1 MRKKLTD
8 HVRRYAS
15 KLLRPISL
23 SQPTEIL
30 WHPSMRPAWVILILG
45 IIISVLI
52 WRLVDMAVMAQAR
65 DRFSD
70 LAARVLAKT
79 HLTMTAY
86 EQVLRGGV
94 GLMNVRNDISREEF
108 HRFVSAMGLGRAYP
122 GLQGLGYA
130 VLLKPEEVEAHIKA
144 VRASGYRNYDVH
156 PKAERPVY
164 STILYLEPLDWRN
177 KRAIGYDMYSEPTRR
192 AAMQRARDE
201 ARSALSGRVKLVQET
216 GQDPQPGFLLYMPV
230 YKRGEPSD
238 TLEQRR
244 RNISGF
250 IYAPF
255 RAGKLMTNILV
266 HELYWVPRS
275 MNFAIYDGSSVRASN
290 LMFKAAGFDPQ
301 SSTSQFKLV
310 SSSDFFGQ
318 TWTFSF
324 SSTPA
329 FDQGVSHMASTLALT
344 SSLLVTCLLFIV
356 IAAKSIRQ
364 VQLAQMNEQMAL
376 LVRELSHRVKNTLA
390 VVQSI
395 ATRSLAGRQS
405 VEEAR
410 DVFTKRLHALA
421 HAHTLLFENLWHGA
435 SLHALARQELTPF
448 GARAN
453 IHGPDIQLNATCA
466 QTLALVLH
474 ELATNAT
481 KYGAMSVPGGRLD
494 VGWKITSQD
503 GRPTF
508 CFKWTECGG
517 PSVATP
523 TRRGFGRTLLNQRL
537 GHGGTLPEI
546 SFAPEGLTY
555 EVTSPLSSITAMQDD
570 NEDMARLLEEASH
583 SDQKTVD
590 S

>member
-1 MRKKLTD
+1 MRKTLTD
-8 HVRRYAS
+8 QVRRYAS
-15 KLLRPISL
+15 NLLRPLSL
-23 SQPTEIL
+23 SQPSEIL
-30 WHPSMRPAWVILILG
+30 WHPSMRPAWLILILG
-45 IIISVLI
+45 IIISLLV

-65 DRFSD
+65 DRFGD
-70 LAARVLAKT
+70 FAVRVLAKT

-94 GLMNVRNDISREEF
+94 GLMKVRDDISREEF
-108 HRFVSAMGLGRAYP
+108 RRFVAAMGLDRAYP

-130 VLLKPEEVEAHIKA
+130 VLLKPEEVGAHIKA
-144 VRASGYRNYDVH
+144 VRASGYRNYDIH
-156 PKAERPVY
+156 PEAERPLY
-164 STILYLEPLDWRN
+164 STVLYLEPLDWRN

-201 ARSALSGRVKLVQET
+201 ARSALSGRVTLIQET
-216 GQDPQPGFLLYMPV
+216 GHDPQPGFLLYMPV
-230 YKRGEPSD
+230 YKSGEPSN

-255 RAGKLMTNILV
+255 RARKLMTNILA
-266 HELYWVPRS
+266 HELYWVPRK
-275 MNFAIYDGSSVRASN
+275 MNFAIYDGSAVRGSN
-290 LMFKAAGFDPQ
+290 LLFKTAGFDPE
-301 SSTSQFKLV
+301 SATSQFKLV
-310 SSSDFFGQ
+310 SASEFFGQ

-329 FDQGVSHMASTLALT
+329 FDESVSHTASTLALT
-344 SSLLVTCLLFIV
+344 SSLLVTCLLFLF

-364 VQLAQMNEQMAL
+364 VQLARMNEQMTL

-390 VVQSI
+390 VVQAI
-395 ATRSLAGRQS
+395 ASRSLAGRTS

-410 DVFTKRLHALA
+410 DVFMKRLHALA

-435 SLHALARQELTPF
+435 SLHALARQELAPF
-448 GARAN
+448 GARA
-453 IHGPDIQLNATCA
+453 IIRGPDIQLNAATA

-481 KYGAMSVPGGRLD
+481 KYGAMSVPTGRLD
-494 VGWKITSQD
+494 VGWQIASHE

-508 CFKWTECGG
+508 RFRWKESGG
-517 PSVATP
+517 PSVGTP

-555 EVTSPLSSITAMQDD
+555 EVSSPLSSVTAMQDD
-570 NEDMARLLEEASH
+570 DEDMARLLEDASS
-583 SDQKTVD
+583 SDQKTGD
-590 S
+590 G